1 MGKIKSTSAI
11 LIIGVLV
18 IEDLAAIVI
27 ISVLHS
33 GIISGSFDFMQI
45 LMIICEI
52 GLFIGGTTAAGTQVM
67 PRIFTI
73 SKVVVVVVSARRA
86 LLR

>member
-33 GIISGSFDFMQI
+33 GVISGSFDFMQI
-45 LMIICEI
+45 LMTICEI
-52 GLFIGGTTAAGTQVM
+52 RLFVGGTIAAGTRVM

-73 SKVVVVVVSARRA
+73 SKVVVVVSATHVC
-86 LLR
+86 